1 MINTKIEAVQYDSGR
16 YVEFN
21 IRDFNVPEGAIV
33 RFYARKPSGKE
44 VYNASDTNPDKVVIS
59 GNTIKV
65 NLTSQTLAEI
75 GCVLGEIQIIQEKI
89 IISSFVF
96 VVDVKRSI
104 ASETAIEST
113 NEYGVLDGLLNQ
125 ARIDLTKV
133 EEATKRANEVA
144 DKAAAGDFTATLEV
158 ANVETGEP
166 TEPATIENI
175 GTPQHAVWNVKIP
188 RGKQGVQGVKG
199 DSGIVAVT
207 AGMFALALEQDTGDL
222 YAVYPDEAEVTE
234 SNFEYDEET
243 GNLYYN
249 VV

>member
-1 MINTKIEAVQYDSGR
+1 M
-16 YVEFN
+16 
-21 IRDFNVPEGAIV
+21 
-33 RFYARKPSGKE
+33 
-44 VYNASDTNPDKVVIS
+44 
-59 GNTIKV
+59 
-65 NLTSQTLAEI
+65 AEI
-75 GCVLGEIQIIQEKI
+75 GVVQAEIQIKAEEKVVT
-89 IISSFVF
+89 SFIF
-96 VVDVKRSI
+96 LINVKRNI
-104 ASETAIEST
+104 ASETAIESS

-188 RGKQGVQGVKG
+188 RGKQGVRGVKG

-234 SNFEYDEET
+234 SEFEYDEET

-249 VV
+249 VE